1 MFNSNA
7 PSVADIAA
15 VMGNNG
21 NGNGWGFGNDWWVVI
36 IILAL
41 FGGFNG
47 GYGFGGNNGGGV
59 YGEVQRGFD
68 TQSINNKLNGLEQGL
83 CSLGYDQLAQMN
95 GINSNIL
102 TTGFGIQNS
111 LQSMGVANMQSSNDI
126 SRQLSDCCCENRSAI
141 AQVRYDMA
149 TDTCAITN
157 AITQAVQTIVQNDN
171 GNYRA
176 LHDELVQARIDDKDR
191 TIAELTSKL
200 NNCDRNN
207 ELRNL
212 GTYIVNSI
220 NPPPRPSYV
229 VPNPNA
235 VYGPYGF
242 PFVQG
247 QAQPIPVQ
255 VVTNDGCGRCYQ

>member
-21 NGNGWGFGNDWWVVI
+21 NSNGWGFGNDWWAI
-36 IILAL
+36 IILFAL
-41 FGGFNG
+41 FGGFNN
-47 GYGFGGNNGGGV
+47 GYGVGNGGGV

-68 TQSINNKLNGLEQGL
+68 TQSINNKLNGIEQGL

-95 GINSNIL
+95 GINNNVL

-111 LQSMGVANMQSSNDI
+111 LQAMGVANMQSTNDL
-126 SRQLSDCCCENRSAI
+126 SRQLADCCCENRAAI

-149 TDTCAITN
+149 TDTCAVTT
-157 AITQAVQTIVQNDN
+157 AINQAAQAIMQNDN
-171 GNYRA
+171 NNYRA
-176 LHDELVQARIDDKDR
+176 LHDEMVQARIDDKDR
-191 TIAELTSKL
+191 TIADLTAKL

-207 ELRNL
+207 ELHNL

-220 NPPPRPSYV
+220 NPTPRPSYV
-229 VPNPNA
+229 VPNPNIPW
-235 VYGPYGF
+235 GTYGF
-242 PFVQG
+242 PFA
-247 QAQPIPVQ
+247 AQQMNPIPIQ
-255 VVTNDGCGRCYQ
+255 VVQNDGCGRCYQ